1 MKENKNLSPEQSGI
15 PPEQSP
21 RNDVVDEPPTSA
33 LDEKILSDGETA
45 ASQPETLNFKPETSP
60 MEVHHHGHVHEKKKW
75 REYVFQFLMLFLA
88 VFCGFLAEY
97 QLEHKIERDKE
108 RIYVQNLLEDLK
120 ADTAIY
126 SEYTRNNKILFESID
141 TLIQLVK
148 TPERKM
154 NIAKLAFAA
163 RMILP
168 KYKALYTTDRSHEEM
183 KSSGALRLIRNK
195 QVANS
200 VSLYYYSVVDLKKYN
215 DAAYTW
221 GSDFGKQMGK
231 IFDAGLLLK
240 IIKEKKEQPAVSSDL
255 LTEDRTA
262 LNELA
267 TSAQYLYGAFLL
279 AEKIGS
285 ERKIAA
291 QKLIALI
298 KDEYHLKQ

>member
-1 MKENKNLSPEQSGI
+1 MEENKNILPKQPADNIQEAEQSEI
-15 PPEQSP
+15 PPSSGEIISSEQKFLPEIEEQSSTP
-21 RNDVVDEPPTSA
+21 N
-33 LDEKILSDGETA
+33 L
-45 ASQPETLNFKPETSP
+45 QPAD

-75 REYVFQFLMLFLA
+75 KEYLFQFLMLFLA

-108 RIYVQNLLEDLK
+108 GVYVQNLLDDLK

-126 SEYTRNNKILFESID
+126 SGYSSNNKVLFESID
-141 TLIQLVK
+141 TLIQLVSS
-148 TPERKM
+148 PERDQ
-154 NIAKLAFAA
+154 NIARLAFAA

-168 KYKALYTTDRSHEEM
+168 KYKALHTTDRTFEEM

-200 VSLYYYSVVDLKKYN
+200 VSLYYYSVIDLKKYN

-240 IIKEKKEQPAVSSDL
+240 IIKERREQPAVLSDL
-255 LTEDRTA
+255 LTKDRTV

-279 AEKIGS
+279 AEKIGN
-285 ERKIAA
+285 ERNIAA

-298 KDEYHLKQ
+298 EKEYRLENE